1 MEANVNVNDIVN
13 PALILAISRM
23 RENNTPE
30 TRNKMLLEA
39 LNARFLVPF
48 SMKMKPGTEK
58 DPKRT
63 QENTAVN
70 FNMLKNS
77 KNEMY
82 FIAFS
87 DAGEMEKWKATN
99 QGTLLMLMRFDDL
112 AHLVHQNEKDI
123 YGFVLNPNSTNVGFR
138 RDVIDSVLKMRDQAI
153 ADGSMVIKT
162 VSDAKGETPEE
173 KEGTKEEA

>member
-23 RENNTPE
+23 RENNTSE

-63 QENTAVN
+63 QENTTIN
-70 FNMLKNS
+70 FNMLKND

-82 FIAFS
+82 FIAFT
-87 DAGEMEKWKATN
+87 DAGELEKWKATN

-123 YGFVLNPNSTNVGFR
+123 YGFILNPNSTNVGFR

-153 ADGSMVIKT
+153 AEGKMVVKT
-162 VSDAKGETPEE
+162 VADAKEGQQEE
-173 KEGTKEEA
+173 EGTKEEA

>member
-23 RENNTPE
+23 RENNTSE

-63 QENTAVN
+63 QENTTIN
-70 FNMLKNS
+70 FNMLKND

-82 FIAFS
+82 FIAFT
-87 DAGEMEKWKATN
+87 DAGELEKW
-99 QGTLLMLMRFDDL
+99 FDDL

-123 YGFVLNPNSTNVGFR
+123 YGFILNPNSTNVGFR

-153 ADGSMVIKT
+153 AEGKMVVKT
-162 VSDAKGETPEE
+162 VADAKEE
-173 KEGTKEEA
+173 QQEEEGTKEEA